1 MTQPAI
7 ACYAQGEE
15 DLIIASLLDQ
25 HGMPRDTGTFV
36 EIGVGDGEQNNTRS
50 LAERGWQGTW
60 IGNEALVYKPT
71 LVTFQLAQVEL
82 DNLQTLVL
90 PYDHGCDLFSLD
102 IDGNDYWVGQVAIP
116 FLDPKIIVVEYCH
129 IAPVGWIMP
138 YAQGFRWHRGML
150 CGASLQAWVDLLSA
164 DYDLVYTTRAQVNA
178 IFVKKAVLSSLAT
191 VGGRDDV

>member
-102 IDGNDYWVGQVAIP
+102 IDGNDYWILERLLEQFIALPRI
-116 FLDPKIIVVEYCH
+116 LVVEYNAH
-129 IAPVGWIMP
+129 ADPGWIMP
-138 YAQGFRWHRGML
+138 YVPHYRWKQGMPF
-150 CGASLQAWVDLLSA
+150 GASLPAWVDLLTP
-164 DYDLVYTTRAQVNA
+164 LGYTYECHSRKQVNA
-178 IFVKKAVLSSLAT
+178 FFT
-191 VGGRDDV
+191 R